1 MNWLFEPAQFIDL
14 SFCDSARA
22 HQQQL
27 TKPQGSLGRLEV
39 FAEMFAGWQANIY
52 PRLEHIYIAVFAGDH
67 GVCQQ
72 NISAFPQA
80 VTTQMIANFLDG
92 GAAISVL
99 SRHLNAE
106 FVVCNTGTVTSL
118 PDQYTAH
125 PQLVNK
131 CIAFGTAD
139 FSLQAAM
146 TASQLLGAL
155 SAGCSVA
162 DEANK
167 QYSND
172 QPLQLFI
179 GGEMGIGNTTSA
191 SALYA
196 ALLELPSIDVVGPGT
211 GIDDKGLLRKQ
222 SVIDTG
228 LSLHEAILHDPYEV
242 LRCLGGLEIAALVGS
257 YIRCAQLGIPVLV
270 DGFICTAA
278 ALIAVKLNPSVRDWM
293 LFSHCSAEPAHR
305 LALKALSAEPMLDLG
320 LRLGEGSGAAVAV
333 PILQSA
339 LLLHNTMATFEQ
351 AGVSGG

>member
-1 MNWLFEPAQFIDL
+1 MNWLFEPARAIDL
-14 SFCDSARA
+14 SFRDRARA

-27 TKPQGSLGRLEV
+27 TKPAGSLGQLEV
-39 FAEMFAGWQANIY
+39 YAEMFAGWQSTIH
-52 PRLEHIYIAVFAGDH
+52 PHVEHIYIAVFAGDH

-99 SRHLNAE
+99 SRHLNAA
-106 FVVCNTGTVTSL
+106 FVVCNTGTVKPL
-118 PDQYTAH
+118 PDHYIAH
-125 PQLVNK
+125 PQWVDK
-131 CIAFGTAD
+131 HIAYGTAD
-139 FSLQAAM
+139 LSLHAAM
-146 TASQLLGAL
+146 TLVQLADAL
-155 SAGCSVA
+155 AAGCSVV
-162 DEANK
+162 DEACS
-167 QYSND
+167 QYSSD

-191 SALYA
+191 SALCA

-211 GIDDKGLLRKQ
+211 GVDARGLLHKQ
-222 SVIDTG
+222 SVIDAA
-228 LSLHEAILHDPYEV
+228 LLLHKAILNEPCEI

-257 YIRCAQLGIPVLV
+257 YIRCAQLGIPILV

-278 ALIAVKLNPSVRDWM
+278 ALMAVKLNPSVRHWM
-293 LFSHCSAEPAHR
+293 LFSHCSAEPGHR
-305 LALKALSAEPMLDLG
+305 IALNVLSAEPILDLG
-320 LRLGEGSGAAVAV
+320 LRLGEGSGAAIAV

-351 AGVSGG
+351 AGVNGG